1 MKTILVRF
9 YNPKEVIDL
18 SPRLS
23 LDAEIRDWCFR
34 VDRYDSEESALCA
47 YEYYKRGCKWVAL
60 LVEDTDVDKWIDNAY
75 TCIKLRCT
83 DWLKRNFVYHN
94 PNKRNFRIWNRK
106 VMWRIRQRQGR

>member
-47 YEYYKRGCKWVAL
+47 YEYYKRGCKWVTL
-60 LVEDTDVDKWIDNAY
+60 LDEDTDVDKWIDHAY
-75 TCIKLRCT
+75 TCIKLRCN
-83 DWLKRNFVYHN
+83 DCLKRNFVYHN
-94 PNKRNFRIWNRK
+94 PNKRNFRIWNRM
-106 VMWRIRQRQGR
+106 VMWRLRQRQGR